1 MEYRAIIKNGFVYQV
16 GRLITWNNNW
26 SIKEL
31 EAAWN
36 SVTTYRGGMGERK
49 EVQEGGV
56 HTHTHTHT
64 HTHNCD
70 CFALS
75 YGRNQH
81 STVKQLFTN

>member
-56 HTHTHTHT
+56 HTHTLTHTHT
-64 HTHNCD
+64 HTHTHIIVTVLHCRMAETNT
-70 CFALS
+70 AL
-75 YGRNQH
+75 
-81 STVKQLFTN
+81 

>member
-16 GRLITWNNNW
+16 GGLITWNNNW

-56 HTHTHTHT
+56 YTHTHTHT
-64 HTHNCD
+64 HIIVTVLHCRMAETNT
-70 CFALS
+70 AL
-75 YGRNQH
+75 
-81 STVKQLFTN
+81 